1 MKRKMIHGCDNMKC
15 SICGKEIDRKYHN
28 GKMFWDRG
36 HNAEPVN
43 SGRCCDKCNANV
55 VIPTRLGIHINRKNF
70 EREYQ

>member
-1 MKRKMIHGCDNMKC
+1 MGVIKMKC
-15 SICGKEIDRKYHN
+15 SICEKEIEKKYHN
-28 GKMFWDRG
+28 GEMYWDSG

-70 EREYQ
+70 EREHQ